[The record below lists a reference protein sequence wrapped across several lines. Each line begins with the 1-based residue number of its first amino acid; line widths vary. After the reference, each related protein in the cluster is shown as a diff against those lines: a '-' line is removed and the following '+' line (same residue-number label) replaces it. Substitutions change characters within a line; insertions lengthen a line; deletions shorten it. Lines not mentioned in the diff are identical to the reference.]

1 MKVDRNRLKFAIR
14 AQFHPSV
21 SIRAD
26 GLLGFDRA
34 LTDGTLMKDQ
44 FSLDRWGRKVY
55 FQGDGKLARGLIFD
69 GTTYYQ
75 MDEADGHCLG
85 EFPAQ

>member
-1 MKVDRNRLKFAIR
+1 
-14 AQFHPSV
+14 
-21 SIRAD
+21 
-26 GLLGFDRA
+26 
-34 LTDGTLMKDQ
+34 MKDQ